1 MPVPEEAIAKDE
13 EEAVRFAEKIGYPIV
28 MKVESNDILHKSDV
42 GGVKLN
48 IKSEAEVR
56 EAYKAIMESCAA
68 KCPDAVIN
76 GILMQ
81 KMLKAGAEVIV
92 GVTVDPSFGPMVLCG
107 MGGVFTEVFKDVS
120 LKPAPLTKEDA
131 LKMISSLKSYK
142 LMTGYRGQA
151 ELDVDALAELL
162 VSVGRFA
169 VDRKDDLAEMDINP
183 VFVYPKGEGVA
194 PADALVILRS

>member
-1 MPVPEEAIAKDE
+1 
-13 EEAVRFAEKIGYPIV
+13 
-28 MKVESNDILHKSDV
+28 
-42 GGVKLN
+42 
-48 IKSEAEVR
+48 
-56 EAYKAIMESCAA
+56 MESCTA

-81 KMLKAGAEVIV
+81 KMLKAGTEVIV

-120 LKPAPLTKEDA
+120 LRPAPLTREDA
-131 LKMISSLKSYK
+131 FAMISSLKAYK
-142 LMTGYRGQA
+142 LMTGYRRQP

-162 VSVGRFA
+162 MGVGRFA
-169 VDRKDDLAEMDINP
+169 VDHRNDLAEMDINP

-194 PADALVILRS
+194 AADALVILRS